1 MNSKMENPPS
11 APFPPS
17 QSLNFPA
24 SAASNMN
31 AWGPTKRENV
41 RLPSGPYPT
50 IKSQFGSEH
59 FYGPRQKLSKMA
71 MIVLG
76 IALILILICLFC
88 MLRKKSS
95 PAFYYF

>member
-1 MNSKMENPPS
+1 MASAPYPPS
-11 APFPPS
+11 MS
-17 QSLNFPA
+17 VDYPA
-24 SAASNMN
+24 SSASNMN

-41 RLPSGPYPT
+41 NLPAGPYPAV
-50 IKSQFGSEH
+50 KKEFGSEY
-59 FYGPRQKLSKMA
+59 FYAPRQKLSKTA

-76 IALILILICLFC
+76 IVLIFILICVFC